1 MTIEEYIQL
10 FDDTS
15 QWFEQEMN
23 KPHHIKRI
31 ADVVNNREYLK
42 GHHQILN
49 KEDGIYKG
57 EAFVTR
63 KTVLQYIKTLLTF
76 HDTLLLGKPV
86 SIVSEDE
93 ETAKTITDIY
103 KYGLYDSTD
112 YTIIDRV
119 NKFGDAYEYIYVED
133 NTIKSKVLDSADCYP
148 VYSDTGEYLAFIE
161 HWTDVWSN
169 VSYTTIYYP
178 DIVEY
183 WNDEGGDEH
192 RTDVVRNISGLPI
205 HYHNINDEDEMFGL
219 SILNDLKPIMDDI
232 EDIMSKLGDAIYT
245 NSLNPMPVALGQR
258 IESTIPADAT
268 GYVLNLDNGDYKV
281 VSTTMDYQ
289 TIKVYLDNIKAMLN
303 DIACFPSVLSG
314 NTNVAN
320 VSSVSLQMLFHM
332 ALCKCYENEKWL
344 NAGFKKRFEIF
355 KKILGM
361 QGTEI
366 SGDVSVEY
374 NVSMPVATDEVI
386 NNLKTMRDMG
396 AISIDTVME
405 KSDFIKDIVVEKE
418 RLKDEETSKVPENS
432 GDEGDGMNK

>member
-1 MTIEEYIQL
+1 MTLDEYIST
-10 FDDTS
+10 FDNTER
-15 QWFEQEMN
+15 WFEEEVN
-23 KPHHIKRI
+23 KPHHIRRI
-31 ADVVNNREYLK
+31 ADVVRNRDYLL
-42 GHHQILN
+42 GRHPILL

-86 SIVSEDE
+86 AISSENE

-103 KYGLYDSTD
+103 KYGQYDAVD
-112 YTIIDRV
+112 YKIIDRV
-119 NKFGDAYEYIYVED
+119 NKFGDAYEYVYVED
-133 NTIKSKVLDSADCYP
+133 NTIKSKVLDSGDCYP
-148 VYSDTGEYLAFIE
+148 VYTDLGEYIAFIE
-161 HWTDVWSN
+161 HWTDVWSS
-169 VSYTTIYYP
+169 VSYFNVYYP
-178 DIVEY
+178 DRVEY
-183 WNDEGGDEH
+183 WSNEGGEPH
-192 RTDVVRNISGLPI
+192 YLRTARNISGLPI
-205 HYHNINDEDEMFGL
+205 HYHNINDEDDLFGL

-232 EDIMSKLGDAIYT
+232 EDIMSKMGDAIYT

-355 KKILGM
+355 KKILKL
-361 QGTEI
+361 QGSDI
-366 SGDVSVEY
+366 SDDVAVEY
-374 NVSMPVATDEVI
+374 NISMPVATDEVV

-405 KSDFIKDIVVEKE
+405 KSDFIKDIVVEKD
-418 RLKDEETSKVPENS
+418 RLKGEETTNVNKFTEVE
-432 GDEGDGMNK
+432 DDGMKK